1 MDELLPH
8 YQHPDPRNYTNDG
21 SAFIEPAEEPRSE
34 TLMEALAE
42 HISINPAT
50 EQIEGCANDFQ
61 LTETVL
67 QRHGQSEMAP
77 HVLGLLR
84 AQGASCDCEVLL
96 NSRIDLVF
104 LESDL
109 DEIGDEDE
117 DEEAET
123 R

>member
-1 MDELLPH
+1 MDKLLPH
-8 YQHPDPRNYTNDG
+8 YHPDPRDYDHDG
-21 SAFIEPAEEPRSE
+21 SAFPAPEEEPRSE

-50 EQIEGCANDFQ
+50 EGIEGCANDFR

-67 QRHGQSEMAP
+67 QRHGQSAMAP

-96 NSRIDLVF
+96 NSRMDLVF

-109 DEIGDEDE
+109 DEDEAD
-117 DEEAET
+117 DDNKAET

>member
-8 YQHPDPRNYTNDG
+8 YHPDPRNYGSDG
-21 SAFIEPAEEPRSE
+21 SAFVEPEEEPRSE

-42 HISINPAT
+42 QISINPAT
-50 EQIEGCANDFQ
+50 EQIEGCANDFR
-61 LTETVL
+61 LTEAVL
-67 QRHGQSEMAP
+67 QRHGQIEMAP
-77 HVLGLLR
+77 HVFGLLR

-109 DEIGDEDE
+109 DEIEDEDE
-117 DEEAET
+117 DEAAET